1 LNTSNHI
8 THLPIFPLNLTV
20 LPRDI
25 IPLHIF
31 EERYK
36 KLISSSIKNK
46 LPFGIVFKDKN
57 TSFVDIGCLVKVNK
71 VLKLYDDGR
80 YDLTIKGENRIK
92 ILSSDKRNELW
103 HSKVC
108 VLEESYSEIDSTFF
122 KSIHD
127 KYLKLIMTIY
137 KDINIESEL
146 NKKVSYDFTKNVLLP
161 NDIKQYLIKLDNEH
175 QRLVFINN
183 FLDDMLKIN
192 KSNPSKSNFDLN

>member
-1 LNTSNHI
+1 MDLI
-8 THLPIFPLNLTV
+8 RFIIGFIF
-20 LPRDI
+20 I
-25 IPLHIF
+25 I
-31 EERYK
+31 
-36 KLISSSIKNK
+36 SIAY
-46 LPFGIVFKDKN
+46 L
-57 TSFVDIGCLVKVNK
+57 
-71 VLKLYDDGR
+71 
-80 YDLTIKGENRIK
+80 
-92 ILSSDKRNELW
+92 LSSDKRNELW

-108 VLEESYSEIDSTFF
+108 VLEESYCEIDSTFF